1 MSDTSTKAKNL
12 LMRDLTEEVN
22 DGLEWGKTHFQVNTN
37 TAAAEKLITNYR
49 TVYQSLNI
57 VIRQRDDLKDL
68 VDQLLME
75 IDSKEESEKNIKDLI
90 GRIGKLEEKY

>member
-22 DGLEWGKTHFQVNTN
+22 NGLEWGKSHFQLNTN
-37 TAAAEKLITNYR
+37 TSAAEKLITNYR

-57 VIRQRDDLKDL
+57 VIRQRDDLRDL
-68 VDQLLME
+68 VGQLLME
-75 IDSKEESEKNIKDLI
+75 MKAKKESEKNIQSLI
-90 GRIGKLEEKY
+90 DRIGKLEEKY